1 MKQSLRADAASRRL
15 RAAGNAEELDRI
27 LQDECRRRAAKKLA
41 ATLLNRG
48 FRFPTK
54 LSAEQCTGDEIAELH
69 AQMVT
74 PGDSVVDLTCGLG
87 IDAFH
92 IARRAKRVLAIDL
105 NAEVAASIESNAR
118 VLGVDN
124 VTALNADCLEWL
136 KTTDEQFDAAF
147 IDPARRD
154 DSNRR
159 LFSLADCRPDVVAAL
174 TLIERVAPRLIIKM
188 SPMLD
193 ISRVLTEL
201 PRTER
206 LHVIGTTSECKEL
219 VSEVNFKNKT
229 ETRIIVHTIGHPTL
243 SFRLADCR
251 AANKFA
257 DEISPGQIIGEPWPA
272 IMKAAPRGLLPGTQL
287 HASTNLWVDVPK
299 SFPGKRYEVI
309 DTVKFSSSEL
319 RRLSRSGIKASVATR
334 NFPLTA
340 AELRG
345 KLKAEENSALRLMGT
360 TIATGSRV
368 LLFLR
373 PIDNSTAM

>member
-1 MKQSLRADAASRRL
+1 MKRSLRADAASRRL

-41 ATLLNRG
+41 ATLLNPG
-48 FRFPTK
+48 FRFPTE
-54 LSAEQCTGDEIAELH
+54 LSAEQCTGDDIAELH
-69 AQMVT
+69 ALMVS

-92 IARRAKRVLAIDL
+92 IARRAKHVLAIDMDP
-105 NAEVAASIESNAR
+105 EVAASIEPNAR

-136 KTTDEQFDAAF
+136 RTTDQQFDVAF

-174 TLIERVAPRLIIKM
+174 PLIERVAPRLIIKM

-201 PRTER
+201 PCTER
-206 LHVIGTTSECKEL
+206 LHVIGTASECKEL
-219 VSEVNFKNKT
+219 VSEVNFGHRT
-229 ETRIIVHTIGHPTL
+229 EPQVIVHTIGHPTL
-243 SFRLADCR
+243 SFRPADCR
-251 AANKFA
+251 AADRFA
-257 DEISPGQIIGEPWPA
+257 NEIRPGQIIGEPWPT

-287 HASTNLWVDVPK
+287 HASTNLWIDVPEN
-299 SFPGKRYEVI
+299 FPGKRYEVT
-309 DTVKFSSSEL
+309 DVVKFSSSAL

-340 AELRG
+340 AELRS
-345 KLKAEENSALRLMGT
+345 KLKAEENSALRLMAT
-360 TIATGSRV
+360 TIAPDCRL

-373 PIDNSTAM
+373 PITLPQ